1 MARHPRSVNI
11 LPAVLLLPVLGLRG
25 LGGCAYLPPAPDLP
39 RGIFTTPLTNR
50 GHAVTADQLAQVTP
64 GVSTRNDVQAAL
76 GSPSHAGTFSD
87 DSWYYIS
94 SVTRTRPAQS
104 LSVRDQRVVA
114 VDFDGRGTVREVR
127 QIGEGDMRRVAVVSR
142 ETPTPG
148 NERTMLQALFG
159 NIGRFGPNP
168 GGQGSQVGM
177 TAPGA
182 PQPGAQ
188 GPR

>member
-1 MARHPRSVNI
+1 MARHPSSVNM
-11 LPAVLLLPVLGLRG
+11 LLALLA
-25 LGGCAYLPPAPDLP
+25 LGGCAWLPPAPDLP
-39 RGIFTTPLTNR
+39 RDVFTTPVTNR
-50 GHAVTADQLAQVTP
+50 GHAVTADMLAQVTP
-64 GVSTRNDVQAAL
+64 GVSTRADVQAAL

-94 SVTRTRPAQS
+94 SVTRIRPAQS

-127 QIGEGDMRRVAVVSR
+127 QIGQGDMPRVTMVSR

-148 NERTMLQALFG
+148 NERTLLQALFG

-168 GGQGSQVGM
+168 GGGGGQVGM

-182 PQPGAQ
+182 PQPGAA
-188 GPR
+188 R